1 VGVGT
6 MNTEQFIEAIRTVV
20 EIASVEDSINVLLDP
35 PGRSPSPDLLALSDW
50 YRGLSDHDRS
60 MLSQAMHSAV
70 KMAIFG
76 FFCVLDGVRA
86 VEDDR
91 EKGKFELLFRK
102 GQSVTRLNP
111 PDREYLHDIYNSA

>member
-1 VGVGT
+1 
-6 MNTEQFIEAIRTVV
+6 MNSEQFIEVIRTIV
-20 EIASVEDSINVLLDP
+20 EIASVDDSIKVFLDP

-50 YRGLSDHDRS
+50 FRSLSDYDRS
-60 MLSQAMHSAV
+60 MVRKAMHSAV
-70 KMAIFG
+70 RTAIFG

-86 VEDDR
+86 AEDDR

-111 PDREYLHDIYNSA
+111 PDHEYLHNIYNSV